1 MAISQLSI
9 SQFRNLK
16 QVRLDPSSSV
26 NVLTGENGSGKS
38 SILEA
43 IHCLGLG
50 RSFRSSQNQRVI
62 QYEAP
67 EYVVFARDSKA
78 GQLGLRR
85 DRNGDSELKIGGA
98 RAERMSQMAELLPLQ
113 LIHPEGYN
121 LLSGSAK
128 LRCAY
133 LDWGVFHVERE
144 FFPRWGRVRRLLR
157 QRNALL
163 KRACTYAELRYWD
176 NELAEA
182 GESIAQMRQQYLSDL
197 QPTLQHALADFLPEY
212 ADGER
217 VIDIR
222 YFRGWDKHTP
232 LAEQLEKQF
241 ERDRQLGYTTGG
253 PQKAD
258 MRLRIQGIPVHD
270 VLSRGQLKLAVC
282 ALRLSQGLYLS
293 EHSDKRCVFLID
305 DFASELDEGKRT
317 RLAQYLFQ
325 SQAQVFVTAINLT
338 QVKALMDGEH
348 KVFHVEQGRVD
359 NGKVY

>member
-1 MAISQLSI
+1 MSLHQISI
-9 SQFRNLK
+9 SQFRNLQ
-16 QVRLDPSSSV
+16 QVRLDPCGGV
-26 NVLTGENGSGKS
+26 NVLVGENGSGKS
-38 SILEA
+38 SVLEA

-50 RSFRSSQNQRVI
+50 RSFRTSQNQRVI
-62 QYEAP
+62 RYEQP
-67 EYVVFARDSKA
+67 EYVVFARDREA

-85 DRNGDSELKIGGA
+85 GRNGDSELRIGGE
-98 RAERMSQMAELLPLQ
+98 RAERMAQMAQLLPLQ

-128 LRCAY
+128 LRRAF
-133 LDWGVFHVERE
+133 LDWGVFHVEPE
-144 FFPRWGRVRRLLR
+144 FFGRWSRVRRLLR

-163 KRACTYAELRYWD
+163 KKARGYAELKYWD
-176 NELAEA
+176 NELAQA
-182 GESIAQMRQQYLSDL
+182 GESIADMRREYLASM
-197 QPTLQHALADFLPEY
+197 QPTLHQALADFLPEY
-212 ADGER
+212 AGEENG
-217 VIDIR
+217 IDIR
-222 YFRGWDKHTP
+222 YFRGWDKQTP

-253 PQKAD
+253 PHKAD

-305 DFASELDEGKRT
+305 DFASELDEGKRA

-325 SQAQVFVTAINLT
+325 SQAQVFVTAINLS
-338 QVKALMDGEH
+338 QVQALMDGEH
-348 KVFHVEQGRVD
+348 KVFHVKQGEID
-359 NGKVY
+359 NG